1 MEKADTDY
9 LGFHGGRSVI
19 VSDSPLPSNSLAV
32 SPTLTVTER
41 FTIIRIMIQ
50 KDVSS
55 KFRIASSNKVCLLI
69 FANTIH

>member
-32 SPTLTVTER
+32 SPTER

-55 KFRIASSNKVCLLI
+55 KFHIASSNKVCLLI